1 LGVVWLVCGKQG
13 EEHMTTHITKTW
25 FDGGKVVT
33 QEIHES
39 EVYKQEP
46 VAWQYR
52 DAKDDGTW
60 SAWLGCDKRLAEST
74 WREVRPLYTTPP
86 AAQQEHD
93 AYGYAKRL
101 AVAIW
106 EQHYKDVAPQWKP
119 FDDLMGV
126 LTQIDNMT
134 AGLTA
139 QRQPLT
145 DEKINELRQQYGIT
159 SDGRGI
165 KEFTKVRDFARAIES
180 AHGITGEKK

>member
-1 LGVVWLVCGKQG
+1 
-13 EEHMTTHITKTW
+13 MTTHITKTW